1 MRKTLVLVGALLLAT
16 AAAQQ
21 HDEPLPKGTI
31 YGVVIGQDG
40 RPAKGIGL
48 TACPLG
54 VPLAAKLPHTKTNDA
69 GEYRFENIPWWGR
82 YSVYAE
88 DEEAGYSSFSNGPAG
103 DIRPQEV
110 EITPE
115 HPEAEFRL
123 YLPPQAG
130 FLKVKLTDQATG
142 DAIAAMLVELR
153 RTDKQKSLVFSMSC
167 YSTRVVLIPPN
178 EDLLLHVS
186 ADGFREWQESLG
198 EGKSIH
204 LASGSQLQL
213 DVQLVPLKEE

>member
-1 MRKTLVLVGALLLAT
+1 MRKTLLLVGVLLLAT

-21 HDEPLPKGTI
+21 HDEPLSKGTI

-40 RPAKGIGL
+40 RPAKKIGL
-48 TACPLG
+48 TAFPLG
-54 VPLAAKLPHTKTNDA
+54 VALGAVLPHTKTNDA
-69 GEYRFENIPWWGR
+69 GEYRFENIPWWGK
-82 YSVYAE
+82 YTVYAE
-88 DEEAGYSSFSNGPAG
+88 DIEAGYSSFSTGTAG
-103 DIRPQEV
+103 YSQPPEV

-115 HPEAEFRL
+115 RPEAEVRL

-130 FLKVKLTDQATG
+130 FLKVKLTNQTTG

-167 YSTRVVLIPPN
+167 YSTRVVLIPPD
-178 EDLLLHVS
+178 EDLLLHIS
-186 ADGFREWQESLG
+186 AGGFREWQESVG

-213 DVQLVPLKEE
+213 DVQLVQLKKE

>member
-1 MRKTLVLVGALLLAT
+1 MRTTLVVVGVLLLAT

-31 YGVVIGQDG
+31 YGIVIGQDG
-40 RPAKGIGL
+40 RPAKKIGL
-48 TACPLG
+48 TAFPLG
-54 VPLAAKLPHTKTNDA
+54 VALGAVLPHTKTNDA

-82 YSVYAE
+82 YTVYAE
-88 DEEAGYSSFSNGPAG
+88 DEEAGYSSSSTGQTGYSHP
-103 DIRPQEV
+103 PEV

-130 FLKVKLTDQATG
+130 FLKIELTNQKTG
-142 DAIAAMLVELR
+142 DAISAMLVELR
-153 RTDKQKSLVFSMSC
+153 RTDEQKSLVFTMSC
-167 YSTRVVLIPPN
+167 YSTHVVLIPPDQ
-178 EDLLLHVS
+178 DLFLHVS
-186 ADGFREWQESLG
+186 SDGFREWQESVG

-204 LASGSQLQL
+204 LTSGARLKL
-213 DVQLVPLKEE
+213 DVQLVPLNTE

>member
-1 MRKTLVLVGALLLAT
+1 MRKTLVLIGALLLTT

-31 YGVVIGQDG
+31 YGVVIGQNG
-40 RPAKGIGL
+40 LPAKGIGL
-48 TACPLG
+48 TASPLG
-54 VPLAAKLPHTKTNDA
+54 VPLATRLPQTKTNEA
-69 GEYRFENIPWWGR
+69 GEYRFENLPWWGR
-82 YSVYAE
+82 YTVYAE
-88 DEEAGYSSFSNGPAG
+88 DEEAGYSMFSNGPAG
-103 DIRPQEV
+103 HIRPQEV

-115 HPEAEFRL
+115 HQEAEFRL

-130 FLKVKLTDQATG
+130 FLKVKLTNQTTG
-142 DAIAAMLVELR
+142 DAIAGMLVELR
-153 RTDKQKSLVFSMSC
+153 RTDKQKSLVFSMGC
-167 YSTRVVLIPPN
+167 YSTRVVLIPPD

-186 ADGFREWQESLG
+186 ADGFREWQESVG

-213 DVQLVPLKEE
+213 DVQLVPLKKE